1 MKAPTIE
8 ELKAQF
14 TELGYKWPTIHVVG
28 IAMENSA
35 CWDDFVDFLYESPV
49 TTIPQWVK

>member
-14 TELGYKWPTIHVVG
+14 TELGYKWPTIHIVG
-28 IAMENSA
+28 IRSKANEPNKF
-35 CWDDFVDFLYESPV
+35 DDLNNTMADLLR
-49 TTIPQWVK
+49 ILKC